1 MMVTTYPYV
10 WTRIR
15 IVGNAKEIENH
26 ASAKKK
32 HDGDAEGRE
41 GGLRDERVSFPTIHS
56 LS

>member
-1 MMVTTYPYV
+1 MVTTYPYV